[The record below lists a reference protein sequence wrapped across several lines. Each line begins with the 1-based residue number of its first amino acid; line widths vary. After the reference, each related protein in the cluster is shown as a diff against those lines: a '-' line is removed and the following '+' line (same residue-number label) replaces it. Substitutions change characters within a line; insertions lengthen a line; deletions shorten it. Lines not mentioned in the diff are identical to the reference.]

1 MEKEKKK
8 HDKERICSR
17 QCGCVMLYSWF
28 HWYGWVTAMTFL
40 YHWRVMRPC
49 EWYVCGRI
57 KISIVCWR
65 CGPQHSCSA
74 QEFYSKTGVQESA
87 ARLKCSAHTDAWN
100 YTWCGQSSSHA
111 GPLSLSLLYVCSC
124 LQRRFSATIS
134 VLSGL
139 GKRKL
144 EDLNG
149 RRKTILLSLN
159 LFDRNYFI
167 TGMKAK
173 DAQRRGACVHP
184 FLMCGCVFRRVA
196 LALTSQ

>member
-1 MEKEKKK
+1 M
-8 HDKERICSR
+8 
-17 QCGCVMLYSWF
+17 CVGELKYWSSVEGVDHNIHVAF
-28 HWYGWVTAMTFL
+28 
-40 YHWRVMRPC
+40 
-49 EWYVCGRI
+49 
-57 KISIVCWR
+57 
-65 CGPQHSCSA
+65 
-74 QEFYSKTGVQESA
+74 EFYSKAGVQESA
-87 ARLKCSAHTDAWN
+87 ARLKCSAHTDAWS
-100 YTWCGQSSSHA
+100 YIWCGQSSSHA
-111 GPLSLSLLYVCSC
+111 GPLSLSLCCSCCSC

-167 TGMKAK
+167 TGMKVK
-173 DAQRRGACVHP
+173 DAQRRGACVHT

-196 LALTSQ
+196 LALAGQ